1 VPACCSNRVRWL
13 LLASLTLLAVLW
25 LLVGCG
31 ATQEG
36 QKDNPQQVIE
46 PPVVG
51 EFVGEV
57 PQLGAFLALVA
68 LEPQEGEEGEEGER
82 EVRGYLSDGKELN
95 EWFITIS
102 GDAIQVTFDS
112 GTVLYASFAPELAIG
127 TIAHANGERFDFQI
141 PQAGGIDGVYPLTV
155 PSEGGE
161 LSSTSWSKAQLEG
174 TREGKEITGTITP
187 PEGEEEA
194 LGLGFSVEASEEGDD
209 HWIVVAADNGQPRIK
224 GAKITGG

>member
-1 VPACCSNRVRWL
+1 MPACCSNRVRWL

-68 LEPQEGEEGEEGER
+68 LEPQEGEEGEARAAPLPRGTDRRRFLDSER
-82 EVRGYLSDGKELN
+82 
-95 EWFITIS
+95 
-102 GDAIQVTFDS
+102 ADS
-112 GTVLYASFAPELAIG
+112 RHGRCSPGAS
-127 TIAHANGERFDFQI
+127 
-141 PQAGGIDGVYPLTV
+141 
-155 PSEGGE
+155 
-161 LSSTSWSKAQLEG
+161 
-174 TREGKEITGTITP
+174 
-187 PEGEEEA
+187 
-194 LGLGFSVEASEEGDD
+194 
-209 HWIVVAADNGQPRIK
+209 
-224 GAKITGG
+224 